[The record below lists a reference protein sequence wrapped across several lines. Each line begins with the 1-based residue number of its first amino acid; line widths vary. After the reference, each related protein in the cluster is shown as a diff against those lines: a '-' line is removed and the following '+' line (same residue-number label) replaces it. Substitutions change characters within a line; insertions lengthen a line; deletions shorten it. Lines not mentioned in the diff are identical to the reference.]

1 MKLNYSS
8 ELEKNPL
15 LCPDNHLALLLLFSF
30 LSESEFGICKKKTL
44 QDALAVLL
52 GNRKCRQEGSDVTDS
67 IMFFSSLML
76 LGLRGLPHNL
86 AR

>member
-15 LCPDNHLALLLLFSF
+15 HCPDNHLALLLLLSF
-30 LSESEFGICKKKTL
+30 LSDREFGSCKKRNL
-44 QDALAVLL
+44 QDAVAVLL
-52 GNRKCRQEGSDVTDS
+52 GNRKHRQEGSDVTNS

-76 LGLRGLPHNL
+76 LGLRGLPQNL